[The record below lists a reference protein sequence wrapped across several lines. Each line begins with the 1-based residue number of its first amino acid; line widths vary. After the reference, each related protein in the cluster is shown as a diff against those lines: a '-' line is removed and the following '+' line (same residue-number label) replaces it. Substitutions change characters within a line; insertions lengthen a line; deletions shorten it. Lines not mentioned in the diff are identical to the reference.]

1 MIRSFFRAL
10 GTALLI
16 AGMALIL
23 DALLTV
29 VWQEPISYAYA
40 KVVSGQVDDQLG
52 ELEAQGPGSSEVA
65 ALEALATRDQRIAY
79 LARSVR
85 RRVGPGEPIARIS
98 IPKIKLKRTVV
109 NGTDTA
115 SLRKGP
121 GLIESTELPGLGGTT
136 AIAGHR
142 TTYGAP
148 FHDIDRLRKGD
159 KIVVGTP
166 YGNFVYAVDR
176 KRIVKPTDTWVLERI
191 GRERL
196 VLSACHPLYS
206 AAQRIIVF
214 GELVRYRP
222 PSKGK
227 WASVL
232 QAKPTGSL
240 AAAPSASG

>member
-1 MIRSFFRAL
+1 MIRRFVRSL

-16 AGMALIL
+16 AGAALML
-23 DALLTV
+23 DAGLTV
-29 VWQEPISYAYA
+29 VWQEPLSYAYTSLA
-40 KVVSGQVDDQLG
+40 SGRLDGELG
-52 ELEAQGPGSSEVA
+52 ELETRGPASAELA

-85 RRVGPGEPIARIS
+85 RRVGYREPIARIS
-98 IPKIKLKRTVV
+98 IPEIKLKRTIV

-115 SLRKGP
+115 ALRKGP

-148 FHDIDRLRKGD
+148 FHDIDRLKRGD
-159 KIVVGTP
+159 RITVGTP
-166 YGNFVYAVDR
+166 YGNFTYAVER
-176 KRIVKPTDTWVLERI
+176 HRIVTPTDTWVLDRI

-214 GELVRYRP
+214 AELVRYKP
-222 PSKGK
+222 PTTGP
-227 WASVL
+227 WAKALRGAASG
-232 QAKPTGSL
+232 TL
-240 AAAPSASG
+240 AATPPG

>member
-1 MIRSFFRAL
+1 MIRSFFRAM

-29 VWQEPISYAYA
+29 VWQEPLSYAYA
-40 KVVSGQVDDQLG
+40 KVVSGQADDQLG
-52 ELEAQGPGSSEVA
+52 QLEAQGPGSAEAA

-85 RRVGPGEPIARIS
+85 RRVGEGKPIARVS
-98 IPKIKLKRTVV
+98 IPKLKVKRTVV
-109 NGTDTA
+109 NGTETA
-115 SLRKGP
+115 DLRKGP

-148 FHDIDRLRKGD
+148 FHDIDKLRKGD
-159 KIVVGTP
+159 RIVVGTP
-166 YGNFVYAVDR
+166 YGNFVYAVSR
-176 KRIVKPTDTWVLERI
+176 TRIVKPTDTWVLERI

-206 AAQRIIVF
+206 AAERIIIF
-214 GELVRYRP
+214 AEFVRYRP

-227 WASVL
+227 WAKVL
-232 QAKPTGSL
+232 QAQPTGSL
-240 AAAPSASG
+240 VATPTTPG